1 MNAPT
6 TDLPPVIERWLQVI
20 ESGQARTGPDP
31 EEERRRGEQ
40 TARELEDM
48 LAEDAVFYSPAVF
61 KPQRG
66 RALTVAYLRAA
77 EHMFAGT
84 GFHYVEKWIG
94 PDSAVLHFAADV
106 DGLALEG
113 IDMIHWN
120 DDGKITSVK
129 VMIRPFKAL
138 QGVIA
143 KMAELLAAQ

>member
-1 MNAPT
+1 MSTHTAET
-6 TDLPPVIERWLQVI
+6 PPVIERWLRVI
-20 ESGQARTGPDP
+20 ETGEMD
-31 EEERRRGEQ
+31 Q
-40 TARELEDM
+40 LDDM

-61 KPQRG
+61 TPQRG
-66 RALTVAYLRAA
+66 RVLTAAYLRAA
-77 EHMFAGT
+77 EHMFHGT

-94 PDSAVLHFAADV
+94 ANSAVLHFAAEV
-106 DGLALEG
+106 DGLSLEG

-143 KMAELLAAQ
+143 KMAELLSGH